1 MSVFIVGQSA
11 LASFF
16 KLVLLL
22 IAFILILVAS
32 YYVTKWYAK
41 SGFVKKQTTNMEVI
55 DTYSMGPNRQICIMR
70 IGQKYIAV
78 SVCKEHIRFLTEI
91 PEEQLELPEHM
102 PQEDTAPFKDVFK
115 DMLGQQFSHGKKK

>member
-102 PQEDTAPFKDVFK
+102 PQKDTAPFKDVFK
-115 DMLGQQFSHGKKK
+115 DMLGKQFSHGKKK

>member
-102 PQEDTAPFKDVFK
+102 PQEDTAPFKVVFK

>member
-102 PQEDTAPFKDVFK
+102 SQEDTVPFKDIFK